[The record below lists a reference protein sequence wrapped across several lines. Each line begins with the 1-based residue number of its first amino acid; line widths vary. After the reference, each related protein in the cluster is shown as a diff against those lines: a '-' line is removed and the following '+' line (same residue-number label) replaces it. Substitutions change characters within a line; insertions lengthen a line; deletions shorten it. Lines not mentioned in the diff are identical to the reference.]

1 MSAMG
6 LDFSVPFS
14 FTTFPALVFFQQIAH
29 RSLRSLK
36 FFFSFVQPKVPGV
49 NQKPFDWQRKGCLTF
64 AGSVR
69 GHP

>member
-36 FFFSFVQPKVPGV
+36 FFFLFCPTQSAWGKPKT
-49 NQKPFDWQRKGCLTF
+49 L
-64 AGSVR
+64 
-69 GHP
+69 